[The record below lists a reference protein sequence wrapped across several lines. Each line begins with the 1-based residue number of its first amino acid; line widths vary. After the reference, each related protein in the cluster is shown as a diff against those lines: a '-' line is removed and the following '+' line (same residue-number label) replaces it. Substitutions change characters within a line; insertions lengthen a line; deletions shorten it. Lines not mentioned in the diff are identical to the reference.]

1 MKDKKIKK
9 SSLLTVLLAVLGVCL
24 LLVGGIGGARAALT
38 ESDYY
43 TAEMQTPTIAVE
55 LYENDSKQA
64 VKDGST
70 ELLKERFKTETL
82 VPGKVYDETLT
93 VKNSGT
99 AEAFV
104 RITIYKYWT
113 ATSEDGTVKRVDL
126 EPDYIHLTFGSEWL
140 VDEDASTEERTI
152 LYYPTA
158 LAVGETTEPAL
169 TKIAASSELSTL
181 VTQKQEK
188 IDDTHIKITSTYQY
202 DGLNLNLEASVDA
215 IQVHNAKDAIIAAWG
230 VTNVTAD
237 EDGNLSLK

>member
-43 TAEMQTPTIAVE
+43 TAEMTTPKIAVE

-70 ELLKERFKTETL
+70 DLLKERFKTETL

-93 VKNSGT
+93 VKNTGT

-104 RITIYKYWT
+104 RITLYKYWT
-113 ATSEDGTVKRVDL
+113 DGKGKRVDL
-126 EPDYIHLTFGSEWL
+126 DPDYIHLTFGSEWL
-140 VDEDASTEERTI
+140 EDKAASTEERTV
-152 LYYPTA
+152 LYYPKA
-158 LAVGETTEPAL
+158 LAVNETTSAAL
-169 TKIAASSELSTL
+169 TKVAAGSELSTL
-181 VTQKQEK
+181 VTQKEEK
-188 IDDTHIKITSTYQY
+188 IDETHVKITSTYDY

-215 IQVHNAKDAIIAAWG
+215 IQVHNGQDAILAAWG
-230 VTNVTAD
+230 VSNVTAD
-237 EDGNLSLK
+237 ETNGTLTVK

>member
-70 ELLKERFKTETL
+70 ELLKERFKTEPL

-93 VKNSGT
+93 VKNTGT

-113 ATSEDGTVKRVDL
+113 DDKGKRVDL
-126 EPDYIHLTFGSEWL
+126 KPDYIHLTFGSEWL

-169 TKIAASSELSTL
+169 TKIAASSKLSTL

-215 IQVHNAKDAIIAAWG
+215 IQVHNAQDAIIAAWG